1 LAPLFLP
8 KGKNMTT
15 KNDLIV
21 SGLYGTQALGVVGT
35 VATGIAAAGT
45 TITTG
50 TALTADINVVS
61 TVVASTTDGVTL
73 PTNRVAGDT
82 VVVANTSAATLKVYG
97 SATASTGVING
108 GTAGAAY
115 SLSTVTV
122 AKFIKVD
129 DTAATWIAIKGA

>member
-1 LAPLFLP
+1 
-8 KGKNMTT
+8 MTT
-15 KNDLIV
+15 KNDLII
-21 SGLYGTQALGVVGT
+21 SGLYGTQAAGVVGT

-61 TVVASTTDGVTL
+61 TVVARSTDGVTL
-73 PTNRVAGDT
+73 PTTRVAGDT

-115 SLSTVTV
+115 SLPTVTV
-122 AKFIKVD
+122 TKFIKVD

>member
-1 LAPLFLP
+1 
-8 KGKNMTT
+8 MTT
-15 KNDLIV
+15 KNDLII
-21 SGLYGTQALGVVGT
+21 SGLYGTQAAGVVGT

-45 TITTG
+45 TITTA

-61 TVVASTTDGVTL
+61 TVVAATTDGVNL

-115 SLSTVTV
+115 SVPTVTV
-122 AKFIKVD
+122 TKFIKVD